1 MNAFSIEKLRF
12 EVNPD
17 DFTIIMTVEG
27 TGFKGNKKISGE
39 KVHGVVWCQ

>member
-17 DFTIIMTVEG
+17 DFTIIVNNPRLKAEA
-27 TGFKGNKKISGE
+27 
-39 KVHGVVWCQ
+39 